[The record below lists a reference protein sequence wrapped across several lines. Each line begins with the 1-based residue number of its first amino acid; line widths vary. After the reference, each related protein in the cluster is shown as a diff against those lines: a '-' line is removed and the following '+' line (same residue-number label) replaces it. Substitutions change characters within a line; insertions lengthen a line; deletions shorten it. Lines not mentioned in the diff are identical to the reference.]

1 MSPCICIDESSSM
14 FKVIKVAHYWQ
25 PVVELSIRVGDI
37 IYFEKRNTGVVLSKT
52 DNPDHG
58 FIFFSEGEFEK
69 HFKDLCEKRDN
80 RIDELLGE

>member
-1 MSPCICIDESSSM
+1 M